1 MVDEPKPEVSQL
13 ETSIVEHHRKHHT
26 IEELA
31 QNEDEPQTPY
41 QLGWR
46 TILCVITLSM
56 GNVCAALANTVSN
69 QSQHSYSKLIF
80 LDQYNHQVPSCDS
93 SKIPSRCC
101 SCVMDCEWK
110 FPHRLGC
117 WAYFCK
123 LCRMYTKQQTLISSG
138 ISW

>member
-13 ETSIVEHHRKHHT
+13 ETSTVEHHHKHHT

-31 QNEDEPQTPY
+31 LNEGELQTPY

-69 QSQHSYSKLIF
+69 QSPQYSCSNLI
-80 LDQYNHQVPSCDS
+80 L
-93 SKIPSRCC
+93 
-101 SCVMDCEWK
+101 
-110 FPHRLGC
+110 
-117 WAYFCK
+117 
-123 LCRMYTKQQTLISSG
+123 
-138 ISW
+138 